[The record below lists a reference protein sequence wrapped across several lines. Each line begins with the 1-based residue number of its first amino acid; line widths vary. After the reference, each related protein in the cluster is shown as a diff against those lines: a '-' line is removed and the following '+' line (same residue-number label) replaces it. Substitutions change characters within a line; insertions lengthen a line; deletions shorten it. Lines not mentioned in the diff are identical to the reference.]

1 MTIGQK
7 IKDLRKKQNMSVEEL
22 ASKLGKNRATIYRYE
37 RGDIE
42 NLPLDALDPLA
53 KALHTTPAYLM
64 GWEDKTVDQFQNDL
78 YRYFEN
84 VRLERF
90 EVWIKYFGN
99 LNFTEEEYDQIV
111 EFARFIIYLREH

>member
-64 GWEDKTVDQFQNDL
+64 GWEDRTVDDFQNDL

-99 LNFTEEEYDQIV
+99 LDFTEKEYDQII
-111 EFARFIIYLREH
+111 EFTRFLIYLREH